1 MTFAFARLPAPLMK
15 EPSSLKPNRGFLFS
29 IGTDIRATRRASPL
43 RWLGWSSFRVII
55 LLLGDALALGLAW
68 QLARFLNKF
77 YSPIPEKLV
86 WWVWLGLPSLFWL
99 FAGGTLLL
107 FTHYGLYGPTARAR
121 DYLRAAQLV
130 SSVYFISLVLVYFY
144 DPKLDAPRSLFFS
157 AWISSVV
164 LVSATRLFTN
174 GLLASLQGSR
184 SPSRVFLITKPNRM
198 HRLSQTLERRSHYQ
212 VVGAAMVS
220 TANTEPTFQ
229 RILAARPDEVLA
241 EDVPDVELASGLYWR
256 LRSANI
262 PLRLLPSS
270 REMLYRRGMP
280 EIVAGLPT
288 LMIETSIFQS
298 VDYRIKRWLDYIISL
313 LAVVLLSP
321 VFVGIAIS
329 IRFTSRGP
337 VFFRQDRMGL
347 RGKVF
352 KVWKFRTMTVDAPM
366 QQAQLE
372 QQNQADGIMFKL
384 QHDPRITSVGR
395 FLRRTSLD
403 ELPQLFN
410 VLLGQMSLVGP
421 RPLPLRDVA
430 QFETWH
436 HIRHQV
442 LPGITGLWQVSGR
455 SDIETFDD
463 AARLDLHYIDNWSL
477 NLDLEIMVAT
487 LRIVLTGLGA
497 Y

>member
-1 MTFAFARLPAPLMK
+1 MK
-15 EPSSLKPNRGFLFS
+15 EPSSLESNRRPHFLWP
-29 IGTDIRATRRASPL
+29 IGTDIRAARSGSPWKRWGWHSL
-43 RWLGWSSFRVII
+43 RVLS
-55 LLLGDALALGLAW
+55 LLLSDALALGVAW
-68 QLARFLNKF
+68 QLARFLNQF
-77 YSPIPEKLV
+77 YSPIPAQLV

-99 FAGGTLLL
+99 FAGATLLL
-107 FTHYGLYGPTARAR
+107 FTHYGLYGGTVRAK

-130 SSVYFISLVLVYFY
+130 SWVYFISLVLAYFY

-157 AWISSVV
+157 AWVSSVV
-164 LVSATRLFTN
+164 LVLATRLFTN
-174 GLLASLQGSR
+174 GFLNSLRGAR
-184 SPSRVFLITKPNRM
+184 PSLRAFLITNPNRM
-198 HRLSQTLERRSHYQ
+198 HRLAKTLEHRSHYQ

-220 TANTEPTFQ
+220 TANAESTFQ
-229 RILAARPDEVLA
+229 QILAAQPDEVLA
-241 EDVPDVELASGLYWR
+241 EDVPNVELASGLYWR

-298 VDYRIKRWLDYIISL
+298 VDYRLKRWLDYGL
-313 LAVVLLSP
+313 AALAVLGLSP
-321 VFVGIAIS
+321 VLVGIAIS
-329 IRFTSRGP
+329 IRFTSPGP
-337 VFFRQDRMGL
+337 VFFRQDRIGL
-347 RGKVF
+347 KGRVF
-352 KVWKFRTMTVDAPM
+352 KVWKFRTMAVDAPRR
-366 QQAQLE
+366 QAQLE
-372 QQNQADGIMFKL
+372 QQNQSTDGIMFKL
-384 QHDPRITSVGR
+384 QHDPRVTVVGQ
-395 FLRRTSLD
+395 FLRRSSLD

-455 SDIETFDD
+455 STIETFDD

-477 NLDLEIMVAT
+477 NLDLEILVAT
-487 LRIVLTGLGA
+487 LRIVFTGLGA

>member
-1 MTFAFARLPAPLMK
+1 MK
-15 EPSSLKPNRGFLFS
+15 EPSSSKPSRRQKILFALGS
-29 IGTDIRATRRASPL
+29 DIRASRWVNPL
-43 RWLGWSSFRVII
+43 RLLGWRGMRVLI
-55 LLLGDALALGLAW
+55 LLVSDALALGGAW

-77 YSPIPEKLV
+77 YSPIPGQLV

-99 FAGGTLLL
+99 FAAVTLLL
-107 FTHYGLYGPTARAR
+107 FAHYGLYGATVRAR
-121 DYLRAAQLV
+121 DYLRSAQLV
-130 SSVYFISLVLVYFY
+130 SCVYFVSLVVAYFY

-157 AWISSVV
+157 AWVGSVV
-164 LVSATRLFTN
+164 LVLITRLCTN
-174 GLLASLQGSR
+174 GLLVAWQGAR
-184 SPSRVFLITKPNRM
+184 PPLRVFLITKASRM
-198 HRLSQTLERRSHYQ
+198 HRLSKTLEGRSHYQ

-220 TANTEPTFQ
+220 TANADSTFQ
-229 RILAARPDEVLA
+229 RILLAQPDEVLA

-288 LMIETSIFQS
+288 LMIETSVFQS
-298 VDYRIKRWLDYIISL
+298 VDYRIKRWLDYA
-313 LAVVLLSP
+313 LAAVAVLLLSP
-321 VFVGIAIS
+321 VFIGVAIAI
-329 IRFTSRGP
+329 RLTSPGP

-347 RGKVF
+347 GGKVF
-352 KVWKFRTMTVDAPM
+352 KVWKFRTMTVDAP
-366 QQAQLE
+366 QRQAQLE
-372 QQNQADGIMFKL
+372 QQNQITDGIMFKL
-384 QHDPRITSVGR
+384 EHDPRVTSVGR
-395 FLRRTSLD
+395 FLRRSSLD

-421 RPLPLRDVA
+421 RPLPLRDIA
-430 QFETWH
+430 QFEPWH

-477 NLDLEIMVAT
+477 NLDLEILVAT

>member
-1 MTFAFARLPAPLMK
+1 MK
-15 EPSSLKPNRGFLFS
+15 EGVSDKPGQKQNFLLAM
-29 IGTDIRATRRASPL
+29 GTDIRAARGGNPL
-43 RWLGWSSFRVII
+43 RWFGWSGIRVII
-55 LLLGDALALGLAW
+55 LLLSDALALGLAW
-68 QLARFLNKF
+68 QLARYLNQF
-77 YSPIPEKLV
+77 YSPIPPQLV

-99 FAGGTLLL
+99 FAVGTLLL
-107 FTHYGLYGPTARAR
+107 FTHYGLYGKTVRAR
-121 DYLRAAQLV
+121 DYLRAAQLI
-130 SSVYFISLVLVYFY
+130 SSVYFISLVLAYFY

-157 AWISSVV
+157 AWVSSVV
-164 LVSATRLFTN
+164 LVSLTRLVAN
-174 GLLASLQGSR
+174 GVLAHWQGVR
-184 SPSRVFLITKPNRM
+184 APTRVFLITQSNRLR
-198 HRLSQTLERRSHYQ
+198 RLAQTLERRSPYQ

-220 TANTEPTFQ
+220 TANTEATFQ
-229 RILAARPDEVLA
+229 RILAAKPDEVMA
-241 EDVPDVELASGLYWR
+241 EDVPNVELASGLYWR
-256 LRSANI
+256 LRRANI

-270 REMLYRRGMP
+270 REMLYRRGIP

-288 LMIETSIFQS
+288 LMIETSVFQS
-298 VDYRIKRWLDYIISL
+298 VDYRIKRWLDYGL
-313 LAVVLLSP
+313 ATLAVLLLSP
-321 VFVGIAIS
+321 VFVGIALS
-329 IRFTSRGP
+329 IRFTSPGP
-337 VFFRQDRMGL
+337 VFFRQKRIGL
-347 RGKVF
+347 RGQIF
-352 KVWKFRTMTVDAPM
+352 EVWKFRTMTADAPKR
-366 QQAQLE
+366 QSQLE
-372 QQNQADGIMFKL
+372 QQNQSADGILFKL
-384 QHDPRITSVGR
+384 HHDPRVTRIGK
-395 FLRRTSLD
+395 FLRRSSLD

-430 QFETWH
+430 QFESWH

>member
-1 MTFAFARLPAPLMK
+1 MK
-15 EPSSLKPNRGFLFS
+15 EPSSLKPSRKQNLLFAV
-29 IGTDIRATRRASPL
+29 GTDIRAN
-43 RWLGWSSFRVII
+43 RWGNSGQLLGWHSLRVLS
-55 LLLGDALALGLAW
+55 LLLSDALALGVAW

-77 YSPIPEKLV
+77 YSPIPDQLV

-99 FAGGTLLL
+99 FAAVTLLL
-107 FTHYGLYGPTARAR
+107 FTHYGLYGATVRAR

-130 SSVYFISLVLVYFY
+130 SCVYFVSLVLAYFY

-157 AWISSVV
+157 AWVGSIFLV
-164 LVSATRLFTN
+164 LITRLGTN
-174 GLLASLQGSR
+174 GLLARWQGAR
-184 SPSRVFLITKPNRM
+184 SPSRVFLITNASRM
-198 HRLSQTLERRSHYQ
+198 HRLSKILEQRSHYR
-212 VVGAAMVS
+212 VVGAAIVS
-220 TANTEPTFQ
+220 MANTETIFQ
-229 RILAARPDEVLA
+229 QILSAQPDEVFA

-288 LMIETSIFQS
+288 LMIETSVFQS
-298 VDYRIKRWLDYIISL
+298 VDYRIKRWLDYG
-313 LAVVLLSP
+313 LATLTILLLSP
-321 VFVGIAIS
+321 VFVGVAIS
-329 IRFTSRGP
+329 IRINSPGP
-337 VFFRQDRMGL
+337 VFFKQERIGL
-347 RGKVF
+347 RGQVF
-352 KVWKFRTMTVDAPM
+352 QLWKFRSMTADAP
-366 QQAQLE
+366 QRQAQLE
-372 QQNQADGIMFKL
+372 QHNQSVDGIMFKL
-384 QHDPRITSVGR
+384 QNDPRITPVGR

-430 QFETWH
+430 QFDQWH

-455 SDIETFDD
+455 SDIENFDD

-477 NLDLEIMVAT
+477 NLDLEILMAT

>member
-1 MTFAFARLPAPLMK
+1 MK
-15 EPSSLKPNRGFLFS
+15 EPSSLNPSRRQNFLFS
-29 IGTDIRATRRASPL
+29 IGTDIRAAHGVNPL
-43 RWLGWSSFRVII
+43 QRWGSIRVLS
-55 LLLGDALALGLAW
+55 LLLSDALALGVAW
-68 QLARFLNKF
+68 QLARFLNQF
-77 YSPIPEKLV
+77 YSPIPAPLV
-86 WWVWLGLPSLFWL
+86 WWTWLGLPSLFWL
-99 FAGGTLLL
+99 FAGVTLLL
-107 FTHYGLYGPTARAR
+107 FTHFGLYGATVRAR

-130 SSVYFISLVLVYFY
+130 SCVYFISLVLAYFY
-144 DPKLDAPRSLFFS
+144 DPKLDAPRSLFFT
-157 AWISSVV
+157 AWVSSVV
-164 LVSATRLFTN
+164 LVIVTRLLTN
-174 GLLASLQGSR
+174 GLLVYLQGAR

-198 HRLSQTLERRSHYQ
+198 HRLSKTLERRSHYQ

-220 TANTEPTFQ
+220 TANTEATFQ
-229 RILAARPDEVLA
+229 QILAAQPDEVLA

-256 LRSANI
+256 LRSAKI

-270 REMLYRRGMP
+270 REMLYRRGIP

-288 LMIETSIFQS
+288 LMIETSMFQT
-298 VDYRIKRWLDYIISL
+298 VDYRLKRWLDYGL
-313 LAVVLLSP
+313 AALAVLLLSP
-321 VFVGIAIS
+321 VFVGVAIS
-329 IRFTSRGP
+329 IRLNSTGP

-347 RGKVF
+347 KGKVF
-352 KVWKFRTMTVDAPM
+352 KVWKFRTMTVDAP
-366 QQAQLE
+366 QRQAQLE
-372 QQNQADGIMFKL
+372 QQNQTADGIMFKL
-384 QHDPRITSVGR
+384 QHDPRITSVGK

-430 QFETWH
+430 QFAPWH

>member
-1 MTFAFARLPAPLMK
+1 MK
-15 EPSSLKPNRGFLFS
+15 EPFPLKPRRKPHILS
-29 IGTDIRATRRASPL
+29 TLGTDLRAAPGIQPL
-43 RWLGWSSFRVII
+43 RRFGWGNVRVLI
-55 LLLGDALALGLAW
+55 LLLSDALALGGAW
-68 QLARFLNKF
+68 QLARFLNQF

-86 WWVWLGLPSLFWL
+86 WWEWLGLPSLFWL

-107 FTHYGLYGPTARAR
+107 FTHYGLYGATVRAR

-130 SSVYFISLVLVYFY
+130 SWVYFISLVLIYFY

-157 AWISSVV
+157 AWVGSII
-164 LVSATRLFTN
+164 LILGTRLLTN
-174 GLLASLQGSR
+174 GFLSYLQGTR
-184 SPSRVFLITKPNRM
+184 PPARVFLIAHADRM
-198 HRLSQTLERRSHYQ
+198 HRLSTTLEQRSHRH
-212 VVGAAMVS
+212 VVGAAIVS
-220 TANTEPTFQ
+220 TANAESTFQ

-256 LRSANI
+256 LRSAQI

-288 LMIETSIFQS
+288 LMIEPSIFQS
-298 VDYRIKRWLDYIISL
+298 VDYRIKRWLDYGL
-313 LAVVLLSP
+313 AALAVLILSP
-321 VFVGIAIS
+321 VFVGIAIA
-329 IRFTSRGP
+329 IRFTSPGP
-337 VFFRQDRMGL
+337 IFFCQERIGL
-347 RGKVF
+347 RGNVF
-352 KVWKFRTMTVDAPM
+352 KVWKFRTMTIDAP
-366 QQAQLE
+366 QRQAQLE
-372 QQNQADGIMFKL
+372 QHNQSADGIMFKL
-384 QHDPRITSVGR
+384 QNDPRITSVGR
-395 FLRRTSLD
+395 FLRRSSLD

-410 VLLGQMSLVGP
+410 ILLGQMSLVGP

-430 QFETWH
+430 QFEPWH

-455 SDIETFDD
+455 SDIERFDD

-487 LRIVLTGLGA
+487 LRIVLKGLGA

>member
-1 MTFAFARLPAPLMK
+1 MK
-15 EPSSLKPNRGFLFS
+15 EPSSLKPGRRQKFFFA
-29 IGTDIRATRRASPL
+29 IGTDIRAARGGSPL
-43 RWLGWSSFRVII
+43 RRLGWNSVRI
-55 LLLGDALALGLAW
+55 LTLVLSDALALGIAW
-68 QLARFLNKF
+68 QLARFLNRF
-77 YSPIPEKLV
+77 YSPIPGQLI

-99 FAGGTLLL
+99 FAGFTLLL
-107 FTHYGLYGPTARAR
+107 FTHYGLYGATVRAR

-130 SSVYFISLVLVYFY
+130 SCVYFISLVVAYFY

-157 AWISSVV
+157 AWVSSVV
-164 LVSATRLFTN
+164 LVLVTRLFTN
-174 GLLASLQGSR
+174 GLLTSLQVR
-184 SPSRVFLITKPNRM
+184 RLPSRIFLITKPNRM
-198 HRLSQTLERRSHYQ
+198 HQLSQTLERRSHYQ

-220 TANTEPTFQ
+220 TANAESTFQ

-280 EIVAGLPT
+280 EVVAGLPT
-288 LMIETSIFQS
+288 LMIETSVFQS
-298 VDYRIKRWLDYIISL
+298 VDYRLKRWLDYGLAL
-313 LAVVLLSP
+313 LAVLILSP
-321 VFVGIAIS
+321 VFVGIAIA
-329 IRFTSRGP
+329 IRLTSPGP
-337 VFFRQDRMGL
+337 IFFRQDRMGL
-347 RGKVF
+347 RGSVF
-352 KVWKFRTMTVDAPM
+352 KVWKFRTMTVDAPNL
-366 QQAQLE
+366 QSQLE
-372 QQNQADGIMFKL
+372 QQNQSADGIMFKL
-384 QHDPRITSVGR
+384 QHDPRVTSIGR
-395 FLRRTSLD
+395 FLRRSSLD

-430 QFETWH
+430 QFESWH

-477 NLDLEIMVAT
+477 NLDLEIMAAT

>member
-1 MTFAFARLPAPLMK
+1 MK
-15 EPSSLKPNRGFLFS
+15 EPSSLKSSCRQNFLFGIS
-29 IGTDIRATRRASPL
+29 TDIRAAYQVNPL
-43 RWLGWSSFRVII
+43 RRWGGIRICI
-55 LLLGDALALGLAW
+55 LLIGDVLALGLAW
-68 QLARFLNKF
+68 QLARFLNQF
-77 YSPIPEKLV
+77 YSPIPERLV
-86 WWVWLGLPSLFWL
+86 WWTWLGLPSLFWL
-99 FAGGTLLL
+99 FAGMTLLL
-107 FTHYGLYGPTARAR
+107 FIHFGLYGATVRAR
-121 DYLRAAQLV
+121 DYMRAAQLV
-130 SSVYFISLVLVYFY
+130 SCVYFVSLVLAYFY

-157 AWISSVV
+157 AWVSSIV
-164 LVSATRLFTN
+164 LVLGTRLFTN
-174 GLLASLQGSR
+174 GLLTYWQGTR
-184 SPSRVFLITKPNRM
+184 SPSRLFLITHPDRM
-198 HRLSQTLERRSHYQ
+198 HRLSKTLERRSHYQ
-212 VVGAAMVS
+212 IVGSAMVA
-220 TANTEPTFQ
+220 TANTEATFR
-229 RILAARPDEVLA
+229 RILAAQPDEVMA

-256 LRSANI
+256 LRSAKI

-270 REMLYRRGMP
+270 REMLYRRGIP

-288 LMIETSIFQS
+288 LMIETTVFQS
-298 VDYRIKRWLDYIISL
+298 VDYRLKRWLDYGL
-313 LAVVLLSP
+313 AALAVLLLSP
-321 VFVGIAIS
+321 IFVGVAIS
-329 IRFTSRGP
+329 IRLTSPGP
-337 VFFRQDRMGL
+337 IFFRQDRIGL

-352 KVWKFRTMTVDAPM
+352 KVWKFRTMAVDAP
-366 QQAQLE
+366 QRQAQLE
-372 QQNQADGIMFKL
+372 QQNQTADGIMFKL
-384 QHDPRITSVGR
+384 QHDPRVTSVGK

-430 QFETWH
+430 QFEAWH

-455 SDIETFDD
+455 SDIETFDT

>member
-1 MTFAFARLPAPLMK
+1 MLWP
-15 EPSSLKPNRGFLFS
+15 
-29 IGTDIRATRRASPL
+29 IGTDIRAARGMNPWK
-43 RWLGWSSFRVII
+43 RWGWHSIRVLS
-55 LLLGDALALGLAW
+55 LLLSDALALGVAW
-68 QLARFLNKF
+68 QLARFLNQF
-77 YSPIPEKLV
+77 YSPIPAQLV

-99 FAGGTLLL
+99 FAGATLLL
-107 FTHYGLYGPTARAR
+107 FTHFGLYSGTVRAR

-130 SSVYFISLVLVYFY
+130 SWVYFISLVLAYFY

-157 AWISSVV
+157 AWGSSVV
-164 LVSATRLFTN
+164 LVLATRLLTN
-174 GLLASLQGSR
+174 GFLNSLRGAR
-184 SPSRVFLITKPNRM
+184 PSLRAFLITKPNRM
-198 HRLSQTLERRSHYQ
+198 HRLSKTLERRSHYQ

-220 TANTEPTFQ
+220 TANAESTFQ
-229 RILAARPDEVLA
+229 QILAAQPDEVLA
-241 EDVPDVELASGLYWR
+241 EDVPNVELASGLYWR

-298 VDYRIKRWLDYIISL
+298 VDYRLKRWLDYGL
-313 LAVVLLSP
+313 ATLAVLGLSP
-321 VFVGIAIS
+321 VFVGIAIA
-329 IRFTSRGP
+329 IRLTSPGP
-337 VFFRQDRMGL
+337 IFFRQDRIGL
-347 RGKVF
+347 KGRVF
-352 KVWKFRTMTVDAPM
+352 KVWKFRTMTIDAP
-366 QQAQLE
+366 QRQSQLE
-372 QQNQADGIMFKL
+372 QHNQSTDGIMFKL
-384 QHDPRITSVGR
+384 QHDPRVTTIGQ
-395 FLRRTSLD
+395 FLRRSSLD

-455 SDIETFDD
+455 STIETFDD

-477 NLDLEIMVAT
+477 NLDLEILVAT
-487 LRIVLTGLGA
+487 LRIVFTGLGA

>member
-1 MTFAFARLPAPLMK
+1 MK
-15 EPSSLKPNRGFLFS
+15 EPFSLKSGRRQNFLFA
-29 IGTDIRATRRASPL
+29 IGTDIRSTRGMPPL
-43 RWLGWSSFRVII
+43 RRLGWNSLRMVLLI
-55 LLLGDALALGLAW
+55 LSDALALGLAW
-68 QLARFLNKF
+68 QLARFLNRF
-77 YSPIPEKLV
+77 YSPIPEQLV

-99 FAGGTLLL
+99 FAGTTLLL
-107 FTHYGLYGPTARAR
+107 FTHYGLYGATVRAR

-130 SSVYFISLVLVYFY
+130 SCVYFMSLVLAYFY

-157 AWISSVV
+157 AWVGSVV
-164 LVSATRLFTN
+164 LVMITRLFTN
-174 GLLASLQGSR
+174 SLLASLQGAR
-184 SPSRVFLITKPNRM
+184 APVRVFLITNPNRM
-198 HRLSQTLERRSHYQ
+198 HRLSKTLEQRSHYQ
-212 VVGAAMVS
+212 VVGAAMTS
-220 TANTEPTFQ
+220 TANTESTFQ
-229 RILAARPDEVLA
+229 RILATEPDEVMA
-241 EDVPDVELASGLYWR
+241 EDVPNVELASGLYWR
-256 LRSANI
+256 LRGANI
-262 PLRLLPSS
+262 PMRLLPSS

-288 LMIETSIFQS
+288 LMIETSVFQS
-298 VDYRIKRWLDYIISL
+298 VDYRLKRWLDYGVAV
-313 LAVVLLSP
+313 LAVLGLSP
-321 VFVGIAIS
+321 VFVGIAIA
-329 IRFTSRGP
+329 IRLTSPGP
-337 VFFRQDRMGL
+337 VFFYQDRMGL
-347 RGKVF
+347 KGNVF
-352 KVWKFRTMTVDAPM
+352 KICKFRTMTVDAP
-366 QQAQLE
+366 QRQAQLE
-372 QQNQADGIMFKL
+372 QQNQSSDGIMFKL
-384 QHDPRITSVGR
+384 QHDPRVTPVGK
-395 FLRRTSLD
+395 FLRRSSLD

-477 NLDLEIMVAT
+477 NLDLEILAAT

>member
-1 MTFAFARLPAPLMK
+1 MK
-15 EPSSLKPNRGFLFS
+15 EPSSLKPGRRQNPLFAVS
-29 IGTDIRATRRASPL
+29 TDIRAN
-43 RWLGWSSFRVII
+43 RWVKPGRLLGWRSVRV
-55 LLLGDALALGLAW
+55 LLLLLSDALALGSAW
-68 QLARFLNKF
+68 QLARFLNQF
-77 YSPIPEKLV
+77 YSPIPEQLV

-99 FAGGTLLL
+99 FAAVTLLL
-107 FTHYGLYGPTARAR
+107 FTHYGLYGATVRAR

-130 SSVYFISLVLVYFY
+130 SCVYFVSLVLAYFY

-157 AWISSVV
+157 AWVGSVV
-164 LVSATRLFTN
+164 LVLVTRLCTN
-174 GLLASLQGSR
+174 GLLAAWQGAR
-184 SPSRVFLITKPNRM
+184 SPSRVFLITDANRM
-198 HRLSQTLERRSHYQ
+198 HHLSKTLEKRSHYQ

-220 TANTEPTFQ
+220 TANTDATFQ
-229 RILAARPDEVLA
+229 RILMAQPDEVFA

-256 LRSANI
+256 LRRANI

-288 LMIETSIFQS
+288 LMIETSVFQS
-298 VDYRIKRWLDYIISL
+298 VDYRIKRWLDYGL
-313 LAVVLLSP
+313 TAVAILLLSP
-321 VFVGIAIS
+321 LFIGVAIT
-329 IRFTSRGP
+329 IRLTSPGP
-337 VFFRQDRMGL
+337 IFFRQERMGL
-347 RGKVF
+347 KGAVF
-352 KVWKFRTMTVDAPM
+352 QVWKFRTMAVDAP
-366 QQAQLE
+366 QRQAELE
-372 QQNQADGIMFKL
+372 QQNQTTDGIMFKL
-384 QHDPRITSVGR
+384 EHDPRVTTVGR
-395 FLRRTSLD
+395 FLRRSSLD

-421 RPLPLRDVA
+421 RPLPLRDIA
-430 QFETWH
+430 QFEPWH

-477 NLDLEIMVAT
+477 NLDLEILVAT
-487 LRIVLTGLGA
+487 LRIVLNGLGA

>member
-1 MTFAFARLPAPLMK
+1 MK
-15 EPSSLKPNRGFLFS
+15 EGVSDKPGHKQNFLLAM
-29 IGTDIRATRRASPL
+29 GTDIRAARRGNPR
-43 RWLGWSSFRVII
+43 RWFGWSNVRVII
-55 LLLGDALALGLAW
+55 LLLSDALALGLAW
-68 QLARFLNKF
+68 QLARYLNQF
-77 YSPIPEKLV
+77 YSPIPPQLV
-86 WWVWLGLPSLFWL
+86 WWNWLGLPSLFWL
-99 FAGGTLLL
+99 FAVGTLLL
-107 FTHYGLYGPTARAR
+107 FTHYGLYGKTVRAR
-121 DYLRAAQLV
+121 DYLRAAQLI
-130 SSVYFISLVLVYFY
+130 SSVYFISLVLAYFY

-157 AWISSVV
+157 AWVSSVV
-164 LVSATRLFTN
+164 LVSLTRLVAN
-174 GLLASLQGSR
+174 GVLVHWQGVR
-184 SPSRVFLITKPNRM
+184 SPTRVFLITQSNRL
-198 HRLSQTLERRSHYQ
+198 RQLAQTLERRSPYL

-220 TANTEPTFQ
+220 TANTEATFQ
-229 RILAARPDEVLA
+229 RILAAKPDEVMA
-241 EDVPDVELASGLYWR
+241 EDVPNVELASGLYWR
-256 LRSANI
+256 LRRANI

-270 REMLYRRGMP
+270 REMLYRRGIP

-288 LMIETSIFQS
+288 LMIETSVFQS
-298 VDYRIKRWLDYIISL
+298 VDYRIKRWLDYGL
-313 LAVVLLSP
+313 AALAVLLLSP

-329 IRFTSRGP
+329 IRLTSPGP
-337 VFFRQDRMGL
+337 VFFRQRRMGL
-347 RGKVF
+347 RGQVF
-352 KVWKFRTMTVDAPM
+352 NVWKFRTMSADAP
-366 QQAQLE
+366 QQQTQLE
-372 QQNQADGIMFKL
+372 QQNQSADGILFKL
-384 QHDPRITSVGR
+384 HHDPRVTTVGK
-395 FLRRTSLD
+395 FLRRSSLD

-430 QFETWH
+430 QFEPWH

>member
-1 MTFAFARLPAPLMK
+1 MK
-15 EPSSLKPNRGFLFS
+15 ESSSVKPGRRQKFLFAM
-29 IGTDIRATRRASPL
+29 GTDIRAARGTIPLTDL
-43 RWLGWSSFRVII
+43 RWNSLRILA
-55 LLLGDALALGLAW
+55 LLLSDAFGLGLAW
-68 QLARFLNKF
+68 QLARFLNRF
-77 YSPIPEKLV
+77 YSPIPPQLV

-99 FAGGTLLL
+99 FAGVTLLL
-107 FTHYGLYGPTARAR
+107 FTHYGLYGGTVRAR
-121 DYLRAAQLV
+121 DYLRAAQLI
-130 SSVYFISLVLVYFY
+130 SCVYLISLVAAYFY

-157 AWISSVV
+157 AWVSSVFLV
-164 LVSATRLFTN
+164 LVTRLCTN
-174 GLLASLQGSR
+174 GLLSILQGAR
-184 SPSRVFLITKPNRM
+184 SPTRVFLITKPNRM

-256 LRSANI
+256 LRRANI

-288 LMIETSIFQS
+288 LMIETSVFQS
-298 VDYRIKRWLDYIISL
+298 IDYRLKRWLDYI
-313 LAVVLLSP
+313 LATVAVLLLSP
-321 VFVGIAIS
+321 VFVCVSIAI
-329 IRFTSRGP
+329 RLTSPGP
-337 VFFRQDRMGL
+337 IFFRQDRMGL

-352 KVWKFRTMTVDAPM
+352 KVWKFRTMARDAP
-366 QQAQLE
+366 QRQAQLE
-372 QQNQADGIMFKL
+372 QQNQTADGIMFKL
-384 QHDPRITSVGR
+384 QEDPRVTPLGQ

-430 QFETWH
+430 QFDTWH

>member
-1 MTFAFARLPAPLMK
+1 MK
-15 EPSSLKPNRGFLFS
+15 EPSSLKPGRRQKFLLA
-29 IGTDIRATRRASPL
+29 IGTDIRAARGWRPVKN
-43 RWLGWSSFRVII
+43 LGWNSVRIVT
-55 LLLGDALALGLAW
+55 LLLSDAFALGLAW
-68 QLARFLNKF
+68 QVARLLNKF
-77 YSPIPEKLV
+77 YSPIPEPLV

-99 FAGGTLLL
+99 FAGVTLLL
-107 FTHYGLYGPTARAR
+107 FTHYGLYGATVRAR

-130 SSVYFISLVLVYFY
+130 SCVYFISLVVAYFY

-157 AWISSVV
+157 AWVSSVV
-164 LVSATRLFTN
+164 LVLVTRLFTN
-174 GLLASLQGSR
+174 GLLTSLRVSR
-184 SPSRVFLITKPNRM
+184 QPSRIFLITNPNRM

-220 TANTEPTFQ
+220 TANAESTFN

-241 EDVPDVELASGLYWR
+241 EDVPDVEFASGLYWR

-288 LMIETSIFQS
+288 LMIEPSAFQS
-298 VDYRIKRWLDYIISL
+298 VDYRIKRWLDYGLSL
-313 LAVVLLSP
+313 AALLFLSP
-321 VFVGIAIS
+321 VFVGSAIAI
-329 IRFTSRGP
+329 RLTSPGP
-337 VFFRQDRMGL
+337 IFFQQDRMGL
-347 RGKVF
+347 KGSVF
-352 KVWKFRTMTVDAPM
+352 KVWKFRTMTVDAPHL
-366 QQAQLE
+366 QPQLE
-372 QQNQADGIMFKL
+372 QQNQSADGIMFKL
-384 QHDPRITSVGR
+384 QHDPRVTTVGR
-395 FLRRTSLD
+395 FLRRSSLD

-421 RPLPLRDVA
+421 RPLPLRDVS
-430 QFETWH
+430 QFESWH

>member
-1 MTFAFARLPAPLMK
+1 MK
-15 EPSSLKPNRGFLFS
+15 EPSSLKPNRSPNFLFTL
-29 IGTDIRATRRASPL
+29 GTDIRAGRGTNPWK
-43 RWLGWSSFRVII
+43 RWGWHSIRVLS
-55 LLLGDALALGLAW
+55 LLLSDALALGIAW
-68 QLARFLNKF
+68 QLARFLNRF
-77 YSPIPEKLV
+77 YSPIPAQLV

-99 FAGGTLLL
+99 FAGATLLL
-107 FTHYGLYGPTARAR
+107 FTHYGLYGATVRAK

-130 SSVYFISLVLVYFY
+130 SWVYFISLVLAYFY

-157 AWISSVV
+157 AWVLSVV
-164 LVSATRLFTN
+164 LVLATRLFTN
-174 GLLASLQGSR
+174 GFLSSLQGAR
-184 SPSRVFLITKPNRM
+184 PPLRVFLITKPNRM
-198 HRLSQTLERRSHYQ
+198 HRLAKTLERRSHYQ
-212 VVGAAMVS
+212 VIGSAMVS
-220 TANTEPTFQ
+220 TANAESTFQ
-229 RILAARPDEVLA
+229 RIVAAQPDEVLA
-241 EDVPDVELASGLYWR
+241 EDVPNVELASGLYWQ
-256 LRSANI
+256 LRSAKI

-298 VDYRIKRWLDYIISL
+298 VDYRLKRWLDYGL
-313 LAVVLLSP
+313 ATLAVLGLSP
-321 VFVGIAIS
+321 VFVGIAIA
-329 IRFTSRGP
+329 IRLTSPGP
-337 VFFRQDRMGL
+337 IFFRQDRIGL
-347 RGKVF
+347 KGKVF
-352 KVWKFRTMTVDAPM
+352 KVWKFRTMTVDAP
-366 QQAQLE
+366 QRQAQLE
-372 QQNQADGIMFKL
+372 QQNQSTDGIMFKL
-384 QHDPRITSVGR
+384 QHDPRVTPVGQ
-395 FLRRTSLD
+395 FLRRSSLD

-455 SDIETFDD
+455 STIETFDD

-477 NLDLEIMVAT
+477 NLDLEILVAT
-487 LRIVLTGLGA
+487 LRIVFNGLGA

>member
-1 MTFAFARLPAPLMK
+1 MK
-15 EPSSLKPNRGFLFS
+15 EPSSPKPGHRQSFLWG
-29 IGTDIRATRRASPL
+29 IGADIRAVRGISPRR
-43 RWLGWSSFRVII
+43 RWGSVRVIS
-55 LLLGDALALGLAW
+55 LLLSDALALGLAW
-68 QLARFLNKF
+68 QLARFLNQF
-77 YSPIPEKLV
+77 YSPIPEQLV

-99 FAGGTLLL
+99 FAGVTLLL
-107 FTHYGLYGPTARAR
+107 FTHFGLYGATVRAK

-130 SSVYFISLVLVYFY
+130 SCVYFISLVLAYFY

-157 AWISSVV
+157 AWVGSVV
-164 LVSATRLFTN
+164 LVMVTRLWTN
-174 GLLASLQGSR
+174 GLLSYLRGTDL
-184 SPSRVFLITKPNRM
+184 PSRVFLITNPNRM
-198 HRLSQTLERRSHYQ
+198 HHLSKTLEQRSHYQ
-212 VVGAAMVS
+212 VVGAAMVA
-220 TANTEPTFQ
+220 TANTDITFQ
-229 RILAARPDEVLA
+229 QILAAKPDEVLA
-241 EDVPDVELASGLYWR
+241 EDVPDIELASGLYWR
-256 LRSANI
+256 LRSAKI

-270 REMLYRRGMP
+270 REMLYRRGIP
-280 EIVAGLPT
+280 EVVAGLPT
-288 LMIETSIFQS
+288 LMIETSIFQTL
-298 VDYRIKRWLDYIISL
+298 DYRLKRWLDYG
-313 LAVVLLSP
+313 LAAVAVLILSP
-321 VFVGIAIS
+321 VFVGIAIA
-329 IRFTSRGP
+329 IRLASPGP

-347 RGKVF
+347 KGKVF
-352 KVWKFRTMTVDAPM
+352 KVWKFRTMAVDAP
-366 QQAQLE
+366 QRQAQLE
-372 QQNQADGIMFKL
+372 QQNQTADGIMFKL
-384 QHDPRITSVGR
+384 QHDPRITPIGK

-410 VLLGQMSLVGP
+410 ILLGQMSLVGP

-430 QFETWH
+430 QFEPWH

>member
-1 MTFAFARLPAPLMK
+1 MK
-15 EPSSLKPNRGFLFS
+15 EPSSLKPSHRFLLGIS
-29 IGTDIRATRRASPL
+29 TDIRAARGIKPL
-43 RWLGWSSFRVII
+43 RGWGSIRVLV
-55 LLLGDALALGLAW
+55 LLCSDLLALGLAW
-68 QLARFLNKF
+68 QLARFLNRF
-77 YSPIPEKLV
+77 YSPIPEQLV

-99 FAGGTLLL
+99 FAATTLLL
-107 FTHYGLYGPTARAR
+107 FTHFGLYGATVRAR

-130 SSVYFISLVLVYFY
+130 SWVYFISLVLAYFY

-157 AWISSVV
+157 AWVGSVV
-164 LVSATRLFTN
+164 MVTITRLMTN
-174 GLLASLQGSR
+174 GLLTHWQGVR

-198 HRLSQTLERRSHYQ
+198 HRLSKTLERRSHYQ
-212 VVGAAMVS
+212 VVGAAMVD
-220 TANTEPTFQ
+220 TANSEITFQ
-229 RILAARPDEVLA
+229 RIVATQPDEVLA
-241 EDVPDVELASGLYWR
+241 EDVPDVELASGLYWQ
-256 LRSANI
+256 LRRANI

-270 REMLYRRGMP
+270 REMLYRRGIP

-288 LMIETSIFQS
+288 LMIETSVFQS
-298 VDYRIKRWLDYIISL
+298 VDYRLKRWLDYGL
-313 LAVVLLSP
+313 AALAVLLLSP
-321 VFVGIAIS
+321 VFVGIAIA
-329 IRFTSRGP
+329 IRFTSTGP

-352 KVWKFRTMTVDAPM
+352 KVWKFRTMTVDAP
-366 QQAQLE
+366 QRQAQLE
-372 QQNQADGIMFKL
+372 QQNQTADGIMFKL
-384 QHDPRITSVGR
+384 QHDPRITPVGK

-430 QFETWH
+430 QFEAWH

-477 NLDLEIMVAT
+477 NLDLEILAAT
-487 LRIVLTGLGA
+487 MRIVLTGLGA

>member
-1 MTFAFARLPAPLMK
+1 MK
-15 EPSSLKPNRGFLFS
+15 EGVSDKPVHKQNFLLAM
-29 IGTDIRATRRASPL
+29 GADIRAARGGNPL
-43 RWLGWSSFRVII
+43 DWVGWSGVRVLI
-55 LLLGDALALGLAW
+55 LLFGDALALGLAW
-68 QLARFLNKF
+68 QLARYLNQF
-77 YSPIPEKLV
+77 YSPIPPQLV

-107 FTHYGLYGPTARAR
+107 FGHYGLYGKTVRAR
-121 DYLRAAQLV
+121 DYLRAVQLI
-130 SSVYFISLVLVYFY
+130 SSVYFISLVLAYFY

-157 AWISSVV
+157 ARVGSVILV
-164 LVSATRLFTN
+164 LLTRLVTN
-174 GLLASLQGSR
+174 GSLAHWQGVR
-184 SPSRVFLITKPNRM
+184 SPTRVFLITEPS
-198 HRLSQTLERRSHYQ
+198 RLRRLAQTLERRSPYQ

-220 TANTEPTFQ
+220 TANTEATFR
-229 RILAARPDEVLA
+229 RILAAKPDEVLA
-241 EDVPDVELASGLYWR
+241 QDVPNVELASGLYWQ
-256 LRSANI
+256 LRRANI

-270 REMLYRRGMP
+270 REMLYRRGIP

-288 LMIETSIFQS
+288 LMIETSVFQS
-298 VDYRIKRWLDYIISL
+298 VDYRIKRWLDYGLSA
-313 LAVVLLSP
+313 LAVLVLSP

-329 IRFTSRGP
+329 IRLTSPGP
-337 VFFRQDRMGL
+337 IFFRQKRMGL
-347 RGKVF
+347 RGRVF
-352 KVWKFRTMTVDAPM
+352 KVWKFRTMTLDAPQ

-372 QQNQADGIMFKL
+372 QQNQSADGIMFKL
-384 QHDPRITSVGR
+384 HHDPRVTWVGK
-395 FLRRTSLD
+395 FLRRSSLD
-403 ELPQLFN
+403 EMPQLFN

-430 QFETWH
+430 QFEPWH

-487 LRIVLTGLGA
+487 LRIVLTGIGA

>member
-1 MTFAFARLPAPLMK
+1 MK
-15 EPSSLKPNRGFLFS
+15 EPSSLKSSCRQNFLFGIS
-29 IGTDIRATRRASPL
+29 TDIRAAYRVNPL
-43 RWLGWSSFRVII
+43 RRWGGIRIFI
-55 LLLGDALALGLAW
+55 LLIGDVLALGLAW
-68 QLARFLNKF
+68 QLARFLNQF
-77 YSPIPEKLV
+77 YSPIPERLV
-86 WWVWLGLPSLFWL
+86 WWTWLGLPSLFWL
-99 FAGGTLLL
+99 FAGMTLLL
-107 FTHYGLYGPTARAR
+107 FTHFGLYGVTVRAR

-130 SSVYFISLVLVYFY
+130 SCVYFVSLVLAYFY

-157 AWISSVV
+157 AWVSSVV
-164 LVSATRLFTN
+164 LILGTRLFTN
-174 GLLASLQGSR
+174 GLLTYWQGAR
-184 SPSRVFLITKPNRM
+184 SPSRLFLIAHPDRM
-198 HRLSQTLERRSHYQ
+198 HRLSKTLERRSHYQ
-212 VVGAAMVS
+212 VVGAAMVA
-220 TANTEPTFQ
+220 TANTEATFQ
-229 RILAARPDEVLA
+229 RILAAQPDEVMA

-256 LRSANI
+256 LRSAKI

-270 REMLYRRGMP
+270 REMLYRRGIP

-298 VDYRIKRWLDYIISL
+298 VDYRLKRWLDYG
-313 LAVVLLSP
+313 LAVLAVILLSP
-321 VFVGIAIS
+321 IFVGAAIS
-329 IRFTSRGP
+329 IRFTSPGP
-337 VFFRQDRMGL
+337 IFFRQDRIGL
-347 RGKVF
+347 RGKAF
-352 KVWKFRTMTVDAPM
+352 KVWKFRTMTVDAP
-366 QQAQLE
+366 QRQAQLE
-372 QQNQADGIMFKL
+372 QQNQTADGIMFKL
-384 QHDPRITSVGR
+384 QHDPRVTSVGK

-430 QFETWH
+430 QFEAWH

-455 SDIETFDD
+455 SDIETFDA

>member
-1 MTFAFARLPAPLMK
+1 MK
-15 EPSSLKPNRGFLFS
+15 EPSSLNPSRRQNFLFG
-29 IGTDIRATRRASPL
+29 IGTDIRAARRVHPL
-43 RWLGWSSFRVII
+43 QNWGSFRVLM
-55 LLLGDALALGLAW
+55 LLFSDALALGLAW
-68 QLARFLNKF
+68 QLARFLNQF
-77 YSPIPEKLV
+77 YSPIPQPLV

-99 FAGGTLLL
+99 FAGMTLLL
-107 FTHYGLYGPTARAR
+107 FTHFGLYGATVRAR

-130 SSVYFISLVLVYFY
+130 SCVYFISLVLAYFY
-144 DPKLDAPRSLFFS
+144 DPKLDAPRSLFFT
-157 AWISSVV
+157 AWVGSVV
-164 LVSATRLFTN
+164 LVMVTRLFTN
-174 GLLASLQGSR
+174 GLLVYLQGAR

-198 HRLSQTLERRSHYQ
+198 HRLSKTLERRSHYQ

-220 TANTEPTFQ
+220 TANTEITFQ
-229 RILAARPDEVLA
+229 QILAAQPDEVLA

-256 LRSANI
+256 LRSAKI

-270 REMLYRRGMP
+270 REMLYRRGIP

-288 LMIETSIFQS
+288 LMIETSIFQT
-298 VDYRIKRWLDYIISL
+298 VDYRLKRWLDYVL
-313 LAVVLLSP
+313 AALAVLLLSP
-321 VFVGIAIS
+321 VFVGVAIAI
-329 IRFTSRGP
+329 RLTSPGP
-337 VFFRQDRMGL
+337 VFFQQDRMGL
-347 RGKVF
+347 KGKVF
-352 KVWKFRTMTVDAPM
+352 KVWKFRTMTVDAP
-366 QQAQLE
+366 QRQAQLE
-372 QQNQADGIMFKL
+372 QQNQTADGIMFKL
-384 QHDPRITSVGR
+384 QHDPRITSVGK

-430 QFETWH
+430 QFEPWH

-455 SDIETFDD
+455 SNIETFDD

-477 NLDLEIMVAT
+477 NLDLEIMVDT